1 MQSGPPPAAVAA
13 PAIAPVELRLLD
25 ATSRRVGLFDLAT
38 GHSIGTRVLDAKGG
52 AVIDGLS
59 IAVAGNAATGDAFRL
74 TSNSDGRND
83 GRALDA
89 ILALRFPDVASG
101 KGGFARILSDLQSE
115 VGTRA
120 AAADQTLSARTAVTD
135 TIRRA
140 DAEQGAVDLDAEAAR
155 LLELQQNY
163 QAAAQ
168 VLTVAQ
174 ELFDTLL
181 NSL

>member
-1 MQSGPPPAAVAA
+1 MTEGPPPTLA
-13 PAIAPVELRLLD
+13 APVELRILD
-25 ATSRRVGLFDLAT
+25 ATARRVGLFDIAT
-38 GHSIGTRVLDAKGG
+38 GHSIGTRVLDASGG
-52 AVIDGLS
+52 TVIDGLS
-59 IAVAGNAATGDAFRL
+59 IAVTGNPATGDAFRL
-74 TSNSDGRND
+74 TANSDGRND

-89 ILALRFPDVASG
+89 ILALRFPDLRSG

-115 VGTRA
+115 IGTRA
-120 AAADQTLSARTAVTD
+120 SAAGQKLSAVTAVND

-140 DAEQGAVDLDAEAAR
+140 DAEQGAVDLDREAAR

-168 VLTVAQ
+168 VMTVAK

-181 NSL
+181 NSI